1 MQKINNAETVV
12 TLERER
18 ERERESYSLENKRY
32 NTMNNMNKAKPID
45 R

>member
-18 ERERESYSLENKRY
+18 ERESYSLENKRY
-32 NTMNNMNKAKPID
+32 NKMNNMNKAKPIEI
-45 R
+45 

>member
-18 ERERESYSLENKRY
+18 ESYSLENKRY
-32 NTMNNMNKAKPID
+32 NIINNMNKAKPIEI
-45 R
+45 